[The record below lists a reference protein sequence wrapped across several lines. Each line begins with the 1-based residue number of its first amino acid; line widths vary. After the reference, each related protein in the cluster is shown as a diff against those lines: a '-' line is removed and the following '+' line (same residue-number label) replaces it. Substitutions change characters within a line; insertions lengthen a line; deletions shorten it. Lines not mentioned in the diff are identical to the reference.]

1 MAGAERLI
9 NIVRSFEDPARVARK
24 DIIRAT
30 EVYGRYRDMPLVN
43 NIIKNATRVRHG
55 VYDITLTPLYKR
67 YGSNVLTMESSPQQ
81 DQELPVE
88 NEDLSYIPYRDK
100 NFVGWG
106 TFEKIESIIASK
118 QFLPA
123 YISGESGNGKTLF
136 VEQACAKLK
145 RPYVRVQISPETD
158 ESDLIGGF
166 RLEDGNTVFSKG
178 PVVRALEAG
187 AVLLIDEIDRG
198 TNKIMCLQGIMEGK
212 PFLIKK
218 TGEIIRPAEGFNVI
232 ATGNTLGRGSN
243 DGRFIAASILDE
255 AFLERF
261 PIMLRQPY
269 PTVTVEK
276 RILEKLLKNL
286 GKEPNE
292 GFVSHLVRW
301 ADIVRNTYDAGGI
314 DDTISTRRLCQII
327 RVYAILGESER
338 GSIELCSNRFEDETR
353 EALLELY
360 DKICPEESNSDTGD
374 DTVDKGIPF

>member
-1 MAGAERLI
+1 MAGAERLV
-9 NIVRSFEDPARVARK
+9 NIVRSFEDPTRVARK

-30 EVYGRYRDMPLVN
+30 EVYGRCRDMPLVN

-88 NEDLSYIPYRDK
+88 NEDLSYIPDRDP

-106 TFEKIESIIASK
+106 VFSKIESIIASK

-187 AVLLIDEIDRG
+187 SVLLIDEIDRG

-327 RVYAILGESER
+327 RVYAILTESER

-353 EALLELY
+353 EALLDLY
-360 DKICPEESNSDTGD
+360 DKISPEESNSDTGD